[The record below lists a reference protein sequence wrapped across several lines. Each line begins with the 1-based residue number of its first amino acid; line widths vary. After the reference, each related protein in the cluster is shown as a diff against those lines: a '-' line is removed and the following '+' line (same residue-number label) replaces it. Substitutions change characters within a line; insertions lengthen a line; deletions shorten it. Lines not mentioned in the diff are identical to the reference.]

1 MVDRAMTTSAAP
13 ALASL
18 IHCLVILAVGALPL
32 TWRMQGRLYDAL
44 LSFGAGVLLS
54 AAFLHMLPAAIPD
67 LGPSTGLFLLLGYL
81 LMTLLERF
89 TMAHPCGE
97 EACPNHHIGLT
108 AFFGLSVHSV
118 ISGMALGVGLLEAAD
133 MHVSL
138 ALLAAILVHKV
149 PETLALMGL
158 FAASG
163 WSRKRIIVFLVL
175 YSIMGPIGI
184 LVGAGL
190 GIKSPWLLS
199 CALAVSAGTF
209 LYIASSDLLPQLH
222 KKMKQEWIH
231 FLAFLAGLAL
241 LSFEAWHHLAG

>member
-1 MVDRAMTTSAAP
+1 
-13 ALASL
+13 
-18 IHCLVILAVGALPL
+18 
-32 TWRMQGRLYDAL
+32 
-44 LSFGAGVLLS
+44 
-54 AAFLHMLPAAIPD
+54 
-67 LGPSTGLFLLLGYL
+67 
-81 LMTLLERF
+81 MTLLERF

-97 EACPNHHIGLT
+97 EACPNHHLGHT

-133 MHVSL
+133 MRVSL

-163 WSRKRIIVFLVL
+163 WARRRIVVFLFL
-175 YSIMGPIGI
+175 YSLMGPAGI
-184 LVGAGL
+184 LIGAGT
-190 GIKSPWLLS
+190 GIKSPWFLS

>member
-1 MVDRAMTTSAAP
+1 MQTAP
-13 ALASL
+13 LLAALA
-18 IHCLVILAVGALPL
+18 HCLVILAVGALPL

-54 AAFLHMLPAAIPD
+54 AAFLHMLPSAIPD
-67 LGPSTGLFLLLGYL
+67 LGPSAGLFLLLGYV
-81 LMTLLERF
+81 LMLTLERF

-97 EACPNHHIGLT
+97 GGCPNHHLGLT

-133 MHVSL
+133 VHVSL
-138 ALLAAILVHKV
+138 ALLLAILVHKV

-163 WSRKRIIVFLVL
+163 WNRKKIVIFLVL
-175 YSIMGPIGI
+175 YSLMGPAGI
-184 LVGAGL
+184 LVGAGT
-190 GIKSPWLLS
+190 GIRSPWVLS
-199 CALAVSAGTF
+199 CALALSAGTF

-222 KKMKQEWIH
+222 KKMKQEWVH
-231 FLAFLAGLAL
+231 FLAFLAGLFL
-241 LSFEAWHHLAG
+241 LSFEAWRHLAG

>member
-1 MVDRAMTTSAAP
+1 MSLTIIAA
-13 ALASL
+13 AFV
-18 IHCLVILAVGALPL
+18 HCLVILLIGALPL
-32 TWRMQGRLYDAL
+32 TWRMQGTVYDAF

-54 AAFLHMLPAAIPD
+54 AAFLHMMPAAIPV
-67 LGPSTGLFLLLGYL
+67 LGPSTGVFVLGGYL
-81 LMTLLERF
+81 LMTILERF

-97 EACPNHHIGLT
+97 EACPNHRLGLT
-108 AFFGLSVHSV
+108 AFLGLSVHSV
-118 ISGMALGVGLLEAAD
+118 ISGMALGVGLLEAD
-133 MHVSL
+133 NFSVSA
-138 ALLAAILVHKV
+138 ALLAAILVHKI

-163 WSRKRIIVFLVL
+163 WTRRKIIIFLFL
-175 YSIMGPIGI
+175 FSLMGPAGI
-184 LVGAGL
+184 IFGSVMN
-190 GIKSPWLLS
+190 IQSPWFLS

-231 FLAFLAGLAL
+231 FLAFLLGLTI